1 VGHSNVVAF
10 PLHRQ
15 QKWVQSIARVLAS
28 KNGEDANLFWRNTA
42 KEILG
47 QLSAY
52 GVEEEAAEQQVR
64 KLLHTVL
71 NEIGTRSAAQSI

>member
-1 VGHSNVVAF
+1 MGQSVGHSNVVAF
-10 PLHRQ
+10 PLHRRQ
-15 QKWVQSIARVLAS
+15 TWVQSIARVLAS

-52 GVEEEAAEQQVR
+52 GLEAEAAE
-64 KLLHTVL
+64 
-71 NEIGTRSAAQSI
+71 